1 MKMNKFTLL
10 LMVIIGAVLLTAC
23 GSKPDKGDPA
33 AKEKQDEAAEN
44 EENVKAVL
52 NAIGDAEV
60 RFPAFMYD
68 SILGAV
74 EDQVSIGDTTYGFDN
89 PETGISIYAFA
100 EQNGLNE
107 EQAKAINFL
116 IDFKAVDENGNELS
130 KIGEYYPEDFETDIF
145 PYKGADIDYF
155 TLTNVETKPS
165 DEDDNN
171 LQITADL
178 NVHLHLIDGTEEV
191 RTYKT
196 STVPE
201 TGDTPLNEKVVE
213 MAYSADKMNEKLPN
227 EERYSEKGANSDE

>member
-10 LMVIIGAVLLTAC
+10 LMVIIGAVLFTAC
-23 GSKPDKGDPA
+23 GSKEDPA
-33 AKEKQDEAAEN
+33 AKEKQDETAEN
-44 EENVKAVL
+44 EENVKAVVK
-52 NAIGDAEV
+52 AIGDGEI
-60 RFPAFMYD
+60 RFPAFIEYD
-68 SILGAV
+68 GILKAV
-74 EDQVSIGDTTYGFDN
+74 ETNARINDTTYGFDN

-107 EQAKAINFL
+107 EQASAIDYLINF
-116 IDFKAVDENGNELS
+116 KVVDENGNELS
-130 KIGEYYPEDFETDIF
+130 KIGEYYPEDFDTDIF

-165 DEDDNN
+165 DEDDKN

-196 STVPE
+196 STVPKA
-201 TGDTPLNEKVVE
+201 GDTPLNENMVKN
-213 MAYSADKMNEKLPN
+213 AFSADKMNEKLPN
-227 EERYSEKGANSDE
+227 EERYSEKGAN